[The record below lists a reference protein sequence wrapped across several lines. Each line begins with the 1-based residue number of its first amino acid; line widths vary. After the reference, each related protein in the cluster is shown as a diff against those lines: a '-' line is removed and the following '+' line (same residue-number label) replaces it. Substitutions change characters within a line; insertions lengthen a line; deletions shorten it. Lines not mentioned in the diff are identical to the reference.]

1 MRASVISEKAQWHD
15 DDYRRDDAAWVE
27 LQQLRADKAPPP
39 PQILIAGKR
48 SVKVAESVGKK
59 MEVLSPPPLLMT
71 SPYLL
76 CVTVVRARTHPFT
89 VVRPRAFSP

>member
-1 MRASVISEKAQWHD
+1 MRASGTSEKAQWHD

-27 LQQLRADKAPPP
+27 LQLLCADKAPPA

-59 MEVLSPPPLLMT
+59 MEVLSPPLRLLT

-89 VVRPRAFSP
+89 VVRARASSP